1 MSIARRGL
9 QRLAVMFL
17 LLLGAGALAAIG
29 APASAA
35 DKIGIVLMH
44 GEQGAPGRVIDGLG
58 QALEKA
64 DYLVGRPDMCWSTR
78 RAYEATFPECLAL
91 IDDAIVKLKNL
102 GASAI
107 VVGGFS
113 LGGNAAIAYGADH
126 GGLLGIFAIAP
137 AHDALALTENADVA
151 ASIAHAS
158 ELVAAGK
165 DDETAT
171 FIDIA
176 FGPAGPYATEIA
188 TTPAIYLSFFG
199 PASRAN
205 IPDNARKLA
214 APLLWVAGADDPT
227 QSGGPGY
234 AFARAPANPLNRYV
248 TVAGGHTGAPDK
260 AKDAVL
266 AWLKIL
272 TLQ

>member
-1 MSIARRGL
+1 MSIFGCGL
-9 QRLAVMFL
+9 QRAATIL
-17 LLLGAGALAAIG
+17 LLACGAAALAAMS
-29 APASAA
+29 APARAA

-64 DYLVGRPDMCWSTR
+64 GYLVGRPDMCWSTR

-91 IDDAIVKLKNL
+91 VDDAIVKLKNL
-102 GASAI
+102 GANAI

-113 LGGNAAIAYGADH
+113 LGGNAAIAYGADKI
-126 GGLLGIFAIAP
+126 GLLGIFAIAP

-151 ASIAHAS
+151 DSIAHARA
-158 ELVAAGK
+158 LAASGK
-165 DDETAT
+165 GDETAT
-171 FIDIA
+171 FADVA
-176 FGPAGPYATEIA
+176 FGPAGPYTTEIA

-199 PASRAN
+199 PASHAN
-205 IPDNARKLA
+205 IPENAGKLA

-234 AFARAPANPLNRYV
+234 AFSRATANSLNRYV
-248 TVAGGHTGAPDK
+248 TVAGGHSGAPDK
-260 AKDAVL
+260 ARDAVL
-266 AWLKIL
+266 AWLKDVAG
-272 TLQ
+272 Q